1 MTEHKFHVYALLS
14 PGDGLVHYVGKTFK
28 VAERFKQHVQ
38 QARRLVRLGCASP
51 ANRRERWLHE
61 LALEGREP
69 LLAIL
74 EEIGVAD
81 RTRAAFDAADRE
93 ALTLEE
99 AWIARLR
106 NAGHPLINCSRSGQ
120 GDQATFIMAAIER
133 GQNLA
138 LSLIRGS

>member
-1 MTEHKFHVYALLS
+1 MTQHKFHVYALLS
-14 PGDGLVHYVGKTFK
+14 PNDDLVHYVGKTFK

-38 QARRLVRLGCASP
+38 QARRLVRVGCASP

-61 LALEGREP
+61 FALEGREP

-93 ALTLEE
+93 ASALEE
-99 AWIARLR
+99 AWIVRLR
-106 NAGHPLINCSRSGQ
+106 NAGHSLTNRNRGAGKASKPVHHGRHR
-120 GDQATFIMAAIER
+120 ER
-133 GQNLA
+133 PEPRHLFGP
-138 LSLIRGS
+138 GS